1 MGRYAART
9 AASLDF
15 VDEIV
20 VADLDE
26 SRAKEVAV
34 KWVGEKA
41 TTAKVDIT
49 RADELGR
56 LLEGTDAVL
65 NTTGPFYRF
74 GPTVLKAAISS
85 GCHYFD
91 ICDDWEPTLE
101 MLAMDAEA
109 REAGVTA
116 VLGLGASPGITNL
129 LAVKAAE
136 ALEKVST
143 LITGWGESEES
154 REGLEELKP
163 GTGGS
168 FSAAYDHW
176 LKQAS
181 GTIRLLEDGKF
192 IDVPPLQE
200 ITVPYPGYG
209 ARATYTI
216 GHPEPVTLPR
226 RFPQLRS
233 SCNVMVMPGEV
244 IALLSW
250 LRRGIDAGSMS
261 IAEAVREVEEA
272 IEALA
277 PDPGRRQTKWQETRK
292 GLAWLARK
300 LAGRRMGLDDAVRF
314 LRAPKKGGATLPM
327 LFAYAE
333 GEKDGRA
340 ARTAAELASLPPGSM
355 GGMTGIPLAV
365 GLHLLGSGC
374 LERHGVFAPE
384 EVIDPDAFFERL
396 APLCSPP
403 RDGAH
408 DLVKV
413 TLQG

>member
-9 AASLDF
+9 AASFDF
-15 VDEIV
+15 VEEIV

-26 SRAKEVAV
+26 ARAREVAME
-34 KWVGEKA
+34 WVGEKA

-49 RADELGR
+49 RADKLGK
-56 LLEGTDAVL
+56 LLEGADAVL

-74 GPTVLKAAISS
+74 GPPVLKAAIAA
-85 GCHYFD
+85 GCHYLD

-129 LAVKAAE
+129 LAVRAAE
-136 ALEKVST
+136 TLEKVST

-154 REGLEELKP
+154 REELGEMKP
-163 GTGGS
+163 GAGGS

-181 GTIRLLEDGKF
+181 GTIRLLEDGRL
-192 IDVPPLQE
+192 IDVPPLRE
-200 ITVPYPGYG
+200 VIVPYPGYG
-209 ARATYTI
+209 ARTTYTI

-226 RFPQLRS
+226 RFPELRS

-250 LRRGIDAGSMS
+250 LRRAIDSRRMS

-272 IEALA
+272 IEKLA
-277 PDPGRRQTKWQETRK
+277 PDPGSRNPKWDETKK
-292 GLAWLARK
+292 GLVWLARK
-300 LAGRRMGLDDAVRF
+300 LAARRMGLGDAVRF
-314 LRAPKKGGATLPM
+314 LRAPKKGSARFPM

-340 ARTAAELASLPPGSM
+340 ARAASELTSLPPGSM

-365 GLHLLGSGC
+365 GLQLLGSGR
-374 LERHGVFAPE
+374 LERRGVFAPE
-384 EVIDPDAFFERL
+384 EAIDPDAFFERL

-403 RDGAH
+403 CDGAE

-413 TLQG
+413 AVEG